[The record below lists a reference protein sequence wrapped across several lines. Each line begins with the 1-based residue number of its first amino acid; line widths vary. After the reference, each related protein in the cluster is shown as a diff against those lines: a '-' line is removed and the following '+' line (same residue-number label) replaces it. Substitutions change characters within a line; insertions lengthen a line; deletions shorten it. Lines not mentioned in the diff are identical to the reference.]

1 MYNETVRPLNII
13 RHVLFGRV
21 TLDSKYLI
29 SSQRELRD
37 RLRNINQVGIK
48 YLLTQK
54 EKQKKGEPI
63 SAFVEAYLNLND
75 ESYYG

>member
-13 RHVLFGRV
+13 RHVLFSRV

-63 SAFVEAYLNLND
+63 SAFV
-75 ESYYG
+75 